1 MSVLDRY
8 IIKEFTR
15 IFLLIVLSLAG
26 LYLIVDFFE
35 RIRMFLS
42 NDATLYQI
50 LSYFFFEFPM
60 ILSLMLPVSVLLAS
74 LLTFAILSKN
84 SEIIAMKANG
94 VSLYRTSRPVIIISI
109 VLCIFSFLLNEFITP
124 YTNQKAKHVKL
135 IEVQKREQLG
145 VFKQNQIWFKGKDG
159 IYNFNMFDPKT
170 GTLKGI
176 KINYLDR
183 GMKLTERIDARK
195 AEWKDGKWVFY
206 DLLIT
211 KFSPGSLPSLERVK
225 SRIINLSEKPSDFMI
240 VQKDTGEMGYFELRK
255 YIKNIQVEGYDA
267 TQYMADMHGKIAFS
281 LVSIIL
287 AVMGISFSLLKSE
300 RGGGISQSIAVG
312 IIIGFSYW
320 IVYAFSLSLGRSGT
334 LPPLLAAWIANILF
348 GIGAVVMFSRVKT

>member
-8 IIKEFTR
+8 IIKEFTK
-15 IFLLIVLSLAG
+15 IFLLIILSLAG

-124 YTNQKAKHVKL
+124 
-135 IEVQKREQLG
+135 
-145 VFKQNQIWFKGKDG
+145 
-159 IYNFNMFDPKT
+159 
-170 GTLKGI
+170 
-176 KINYLDR
+176 
-183 GMKLTERIDARK
+183 
-195 AEWKDGKWVFY
+195 
-206 DLLIT
+206 
-211 KFSPGSLPSLERVK
+211 
-225 SRIINLSEKPSDFMI
+225 
-240 VQKDTGEMGYFELRK
+240 
-255 YIKNIQVEGYDA
+255 
-267 TQYMADMHGKIAFS
+267 
-281 LVSIIL
+281 
-287 AVMGISFSLLKSE
+287 
-300 RGGGISQSIAVG
+300 
-312 IIIGFSYW
+312 
-320 IVYAFSLSLGRSGT
+320 
-334 LPPLLAAWIANILF
+334 
-348 GIGAVVMFSRVKT
+348 